1 MATDTDGESLERAVE
16 NEERHHKTG
25 FTAWKKRS
33 ECSSFGEWLKSGYA
47 ALTQDGVGAGLVNH
61 GLNIAGIVAALE
73 CVRYVPPLLDAV
85 LSQYLPVAQALSGV
99 SVGALP
105 LGLETVVEGALA
117 ALAAPAAGIVY
128 GAIAGAAGLAAGYLA
143 FRFFDW
149 LGDDSKFN
157 RLCHWTYDRTVKP
170 LWDCTGGR
178 AIGYAKE
185 RISLAGQ
192 SIREGLHTTK
202 ARLTNVSPGD
212 RQLSSDFAET
222 IQSKPA
228 PYA

>member
-1 MATDTDGESLERAVE
+1 MATDGESLERAVE
-16 NEERHHKTG
+16 REEREPHHKTG

-99 SVGALP
+99 TVGSLP
-105 LGLETVVEGALA
+105 LGLETVVQGALA
-117 ALAAPAAGIVY
+117 AAAVPAAGIVY

-143 FRFFDW
+143 FKLFDW
-149 LGDDSKFN
+149 LGDDSKFS
-157 RLCHWTYDRTVKP
+157 RLCHGSYDRTVKP

-185 RISLAGQ
+185 RIGLAGT
-192 SIREGLHTTK
+192 RVKERLHTAK